1 MYVVAEISTRPRC
14 KTLGTMR
21 GNTTHRLSGRLCSRI
36 IATLCSA
43 HNQKIREQI
52 DTLAS
57 NNRSNTMK
65 KRRSLFPGSF
75 RVIQSPRH
83 IDSRTPDR
91 HTTLTTCMRLF
102 PTTNTTAATIPLFSR
117 NYIYSPVWRP
127 LLLASSRTR
136 TRFLE
141 WTTVGFFMI
150 RPSFCN
156 RAMLRRELARE
167 ISLTSFGSNQILRLP
182 HLSTDAARRFW
193 SLRDTVNKCARERD
207 EREKA
212 GRPCK
217 MRSLGRK

>member
-1 MYVVAEISTRPRC
+1 VVAEISTRPRC

-83 IDSRTPDR
+83 IDSRIPDR
-91 HTTLTTCMRLF
+91 HTTLTTCMRL
-102 PTTNTTAATIPLFSR
+102 
-117 NYIYSPVWRP
+117 SPRQTE
-127 LLLASSRTR
+127 LLLLFHYSLVIIFTYQYDGPCSWPHRALVPGSSSGPQ
-136 TRFLE
+136 
-141 WTTVGFFMI
+141 WV
-150 RPSFCN
+150 S
-156 RAMLRRELARE
+156 
-167 ISLTSFGSNQILRLP
+167 S
-182 HLSTDAARRFW
+182 
-193 SLRDTVNKCARERD
+193 
-207 EREKA
+207 
-212 GRPCK
+212 
-217 MRSLGRK
+217 